1 MTSFR
6 FVHAADLHLDTPF
19 AGVAQPAPHVA
30 AALRDA
36 SLAAWDALVELTL
49 AEHAAFLLLAGDI
62 YDGADRGVR
71 AQLRFLK
78 GLRRLSDAGVR
89 VFIVHGNHDPIDR
102 RSAVVDY
109 PANAKLFPAGEVESV
124 PVTIDGEQIAIVHG
138 ISYDR
143 SDTKENLALHFHRA
157 PGDGLQV
164 GLLHANV
171 GANAEHGAYAP
182 CTLGDLEAADLDYW
196 ALGHVH
202 KRAVLRENDPWVV
215 YPGDTQGRSPKPSE
229 RGEKG
234 ALVVD
239 VSGSKVTNV
248 RFAALDVAR
257 FVACGID
264 IADATDLSQV
274 QARLIETLARL
285 RDEHAGRHLL
295 VRATLEGRGPVAP
308 ELHRQGAIADMLV
321 ETRNE
326 LATSRPF
333 LWVESIV
340 DRSRSIVDLDT
351 LRERPDL
358 SGELVRLADG
368 VRGDSTALAAFIA
381 ERSRLLDQ
389 GAVGTALRRL
399 AQEEDADLFAD
410 EAGDIL
416 DDALALALDRLEQAG
431 GQ

>member
-49 AEHAAFLLLAGDI
+49 AERAAFLLLAGDI

-78 GLRRLSDAGVR
+78 GLRRLSDAGIR
-89 VFIVHGNHDPIDR
+89 VFIVHGNHDPLDR

-171 GANAEHGAYAP
+171 GANTEHGAYAP
-182 CTLGDLEAADLDYW
+182 CTLGDLQAAGLDYW

-202 KRAVLRENDPWVV
+202 KREVLRAGDPWVV

-229 RGEKG
+229 SNAKG

-239 VSGSKVTNV
+239 VTDTHVTDL
-248 RFAALDVAR
+248 RFVPLDAVR
-257 FVACGID
+257 FVACQVD
-264 IADATDLSQV
+264 IADARDLPQL
-274 QARLIETLARL
+274 QARLIEALVAL
-285 RDEHAGRHLL
+285 RDEHAGRDLL
-295 VRATLEGRGPVAP
+295 VRATLGGRGSLAAD
-308 ELHRQGAIADMLV
+308 LHRQGTIADMLV
-321 ETRNE
+321 EARDE
-326 LATSRPF
+326 FAAYKPF

-340 DRSRSIVDLDT
+340 DRSRSVVDLDA
-351 LRERPDL
+351 LRAREDF
-358 SGELVRLADG
+358 SGELIRLADG
-368 VRGDSTALAAFIA
+368 VRADPTALADFIA
-381 ERSRLLDQ
+381 ERSRPLEQ
-389 GAVGTALRRL
+389 GSLGSTLRRL
-399 AQEEDADLFAD
+399 RQEDDADLFAD
-410 EAGDIL
+410 DPGELLA
-416 DDALALALDRLEQAG
+416 DALELALDRLEQVG
-431 GQ
+431 DQ